1 MGQNN
6 VLTPG
11 QWTLDVTLLR
21 DFRIRESMS
30 LQVRAESFNITNTYH
45 PGQPSGVGTGMSG
58 ISTAFNASNF
68 GQITSALDPRIMQL
82 AMKFVF

>member
-1 MGQNN
+1 
-6 VLTPG
+6 
-11 QWTLDVTLLR
+11 
-21 DFRIRESMS
+21 
-30 LQVRAESFNITNTYH
+30 
-45 PGQPSGVGTGMSG
+45 MSG